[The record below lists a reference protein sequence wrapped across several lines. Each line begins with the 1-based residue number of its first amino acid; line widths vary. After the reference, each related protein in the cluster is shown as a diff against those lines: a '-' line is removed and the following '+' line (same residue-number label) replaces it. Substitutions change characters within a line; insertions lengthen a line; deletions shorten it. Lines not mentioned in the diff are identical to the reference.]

1 MLSYLFVG
9 GQHDG
14 VWRRAGAGVFTHGY
28 TAPHCAVKKI
38 HYFRDGLTQS
48 GQGPKNNQHDFP
60 AALPLRRRP
69 VSVLAAV

>member
-28 TAPHCAVKKI
+28 TAAHCAVQKI
-38 HYFRDGLTQS
+38 HYFRDGQTKS
-48 GQGPKNNQHDFP
+48 GQARKNYQHDFP
-60 AALPLRRRP
+60 AALPLQREP
-69 VSVLAAV
+69 LSVLAAV